1 MSSINDR
8 TRLPRPLRDETY
20 TAVIS
25 EALREMGADALTVV
39 RSVEDQLTPAT
50 ATWGLAAWEEI
61 TGITPGVSATLE
73 ERRAAVIAQ
82 LCSRGTTNAAA
93 IERLAQSL
101 TGYGAA
107 VTENFKDYS
116 FSLTFLGE
124 ENGFVAMDLTLL
136 YSSVEIIKPAH
147 LKFIVNHVTWDSLE
161 AVNMTWEQLEQQF
174 ETWADLEAAVPVKKR
189 G

>member
-1 MSSINDR
+1 
-8 TRLPRPLRDETY
+8 
-20 TAVIS
+20 
-25 EALREMGADALTVV
+25 MGADALTIV

-116 FSLTFLGE
+116 FSSPSWGRKMASLPWILRCSIRQWR
-124 ENGFVAMDLTLL
+124 
-136 YSSVEIIKPAH
+136 SSSRH
-147 LKFIVNHVTWDSLE
+147 T
-161 AVNMTWEQLEQQF
+161 
-174 ETWADLEAAVPVKKR
+174 
-189 G
+189 

>member
-25 EALREMGADALTVV
+25 ETLREMGADALTIV